1 MSVRCLVPKN
11 SINPG
16 MSSPKSGLIL
26 GHGGVC
32 ISKTYADVLCFR
44 WTQQKMPVDDVML
57 SLASSTKHV
66 TVDFYVLPLSSSL
79 RHGVQEALQ
88 VWSIFLFTSSLASRK
103 SKVSPLLRYVW
114 VSPSISRS
122 VMLKAH
128 MKDMDRSTSKNH
140 ITSLLL
146 SSVAVSFPI
155 SEICARTNIRNFSCN
170 ASGFPGL
177 VCWLSACHAS
187 TIITESTQRHHMSAS
202 LPSTMYD
209 GMPSEVHAADS
220 MRCSALL
227 RSSYKI
233 PINKV

>member
-155 SEICARTNIRNFSCN
+155 SEICARTN
-170 ASGFPGL
+170 
-177 VCWLSACHAS
+177 H
-187 TIITESTQRHHMSAS
+187 IIVFYPQESLIT
-202 LPSTMYD
+202 
-209 GMPSEVHAADS
+209 VF
-220 MRCSALL
+220 LL
-227 RSSYKI
+227 HQSRKEYR
-233 PINKV
+233 